1 MVTAFGAMNA
11 LGLVAFAIV
20 GSLKAAE
27 EEFDVLGVATL
38 GVLTALGGGATR
50 DVLVGRVPAMLRS
63 TTDVAFALLGVALAL
78 LLATRI
84 APSRRQ
90 SRALAPLSAAP
101 LTSHVGKRPLEHP
114 IVTVPDAV
122 GLAAF
127 ATTGALVGHAAGVSA
142 FGVVVLGTITG
153 VGGGLISDVLLRR
166 VPFVLTEDFYATCAV
181 AGSVAF
187 WALVAAGFA
196 TALAA
201 AACAGLTFALRV
213 LALRYDW
220 ALPTVELKS
229 GS

>member
-38 GVLTALGGGATR
+38 GILTALGGGATR
-50 DVLVGRVPAMLRS
+50 DVLVGRVPAMLQS
-63 TTDVAFALLGVALAL
+63 TTDVGFALLGVALAL

-84 APSRRQ
+84 APSRR

-101 LTSHVGKRPLEHP
+101 LTSHVGARPLEHP
-114 IVTVPDAV
+114 VVTIPDAV

-127 ATTGALVGHAAGVSA
+127 ATTGALVGDTAGVSP
-142 FGVVVLGTITG
+142 FGVVVLGTVTG

-181 AGSVAF
+181 TGSAAF
-187 WALVAAGFA
+187 WVLAALGFA
-196 TALAA
+196 SAIAA
-201 AACAGLTFALRV
+201 ATCAGLTFGLRV
-213 LALRYDW
+213 LALRYEW
-220 ALPTVELKS
+220 SLPTVELKAS
-229 GS
+229 S